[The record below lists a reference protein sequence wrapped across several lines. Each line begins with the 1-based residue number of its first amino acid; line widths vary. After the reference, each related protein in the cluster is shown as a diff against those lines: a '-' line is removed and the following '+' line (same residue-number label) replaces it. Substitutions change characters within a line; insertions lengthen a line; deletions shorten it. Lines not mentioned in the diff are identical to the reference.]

1 MNLLFS
7 YGTLQKEKVQL
18 ETFGRIL
25 EGEKDFLLNY
35 KLDYIEIFD
44 EEVLKK
50 SEQKFHPILTYS
62 GNTNDKVEGVLFEIT
77 DEELQQA
84 DEYEVDSYKRIK
96 TIFSSGKEGFIY
108 IEK

>member
-62 GNTNDKVEGVLFEIT
+62 GNTSDKVEGVLFEIT

-108 IEK
+108 VEK

>member
-7 YGTLQKEKVQL
+7 YGTLQYEKVQL

-25 EGEKDFLLNY
+25 QSEKEVLLGY

-44 EEVLKK
+44 EEVVKK
-50 SEQKFHPILTYS
+50 SGQQFHPILSLS
-62 GNTNDKVEGVLFEIT
+62 GNPNDRVEGVLLKLT
-77 DEELQQA
+77 DEELAHA
-84 DEYEVDSYKRIK
+84 DAYEVDSYKRIK
-96 TIFSSGKEGFIY
+96 TSFLSGKEGFIY

>member
-7 YGTLQKEKVQL
+7 YGTLQQENVQL

-25 EGEKDFLLNY
+25 QGEKDALLGY

-44 EEVLKK
+44 EEVLRK
-50 SEQKFHPILTYS
+50 SGQQFHPILS
-62 GNTNDKVEGVLFEIT
+62 PSEDPNDRVEGVLLALT
-77 DEELQQA
+77 DDELKEA
-84 DEYEVDSYKRIK
+84 DAYEVDSYKRVK
-96 TIFSSGKEGFIY
+96 VSFLSGKEGFIY

>member
-62 GNTNDKVEGVLFEIT
+62 GNTNDKVEGVLFQIT

-84 DEYEVDSYKRIK
+84 DDYEVDSYKRIK

-108 IEK
+108 VEK

>member
-25 EGEKDFLLNY
+25 EGKKDYLLEY
-35 KLDYIEIFD
+35 KLDFIEIFD

-50 SEQKFHPILTYS
+50 SEQKFHPILSFS
-62 GNTNDKVEGVLFEIT
+62 GNPNDKVEGMLFEIT
-77 DEELQQA
+77 DEELNFA
-84 DEYEVDSYKRIK
+84 DEYEIDNYKRIK
-96 TIFSSGKEGFIY
+96 TVFLSGKQGYIY

>member
-7 YGTLQKEKVQL
+7 YGTLQQENVQL

-25 EGEKDFLLNY
+25 QGEKDALLGY

-44 EEVLKK
+44 EEVLRK
-50 SEQKFHPILTYS
+50 SGQQFHPILS
-62 GNTNDKVEGVLFEIT
+62 PSEDPNDRVEGVLLVLT
-77 DEELQQA
+77 DDELKEA
-84 DEYEVDSYKRIK
+84 DAYEVDSYKRVK
-96 TIFSSGKEGFIY
+96 VSFLSGKEGFIY